1 MTRWRIEGRRQAW
14 FLVLLVWTSA
24 WSSTLTAQ
32 QQQATKP
39 QSVYPAAE
47 WERIDRPES
56 VGWSTAGLEQA
67 RAKLST
73 LATTGFMA
81 VLGGRVLM
89 EYGDVKRVG
98 YLASVRK
105 SVLSM
110 LYGIYSER
118 GQINLEKTLEQ
129 MRIDDI
135 GGLTAEEKQ
144 ATVRDLLRARSG
156 VYHPASNPGDNL
168 PSAPPRG
175 SQKHGTYFL
184 YSNWDFNALG
194 TIFEQETGVN
204 IYDALQKD
212 IAEPIGMRDFDRA
225 TQQKSGDLT
234 ASQHPA
240 YHMNLSTRDMARIGY
255 LMLREGNWNG
265 KQIVPRGWVKE
276 STGLQTPRVEM
287 NPPHMRNGVFGYG
300 YLWWVFDKPNLSR
313 EAQGAYTAIGAD
325 GQMILVLPALDLVV
339 VHKTVP
345 GSGRE
350 VSEVQF
356 FEVVDLL
363 VAARCGQTCPR
374 Q

>member
-1 MTRWRIEGRRQAW
+1 MENPMTRSRFAGWRQAW
-14 FLVLLVWTSA
+14 FLALLVWTSA
-24 WSSTLTAQ
+24 SSSSASAQ
-32 QQQATKP
+32 QQQAQQAK
-39 QSVYPAAE
+39 SVYPAAE
-47 WERIDRPES
+47 WERIDRPEN

-89 EYGDVKRVG
+89 EYGDVKRVS

-118 GQINLEKTLEQ
+118 GKINLEKTLEQ

-135 GGLTAEEKQ
+135 GGLSAEEKQ

-156 VYHPASNPGDNL
+156 VFHPASNPGDNL

-204 IYDALQKD
+204 IYDAL
-212 IAEPIGMRDFDRA
+212 
-225 TQQKSGDLT
+225 
-234 ASQHPA
+234 
-240 YHMNLSTRDMARIGY
+240 
-255 LMLREGNWNG
+255 
-265 KQIVPRGWVKE
+265 
-276 STGLQTPRVEM
+276 
-287 NPPHMRNGVFGYG
+287 
-300 YLWWVFDKPNLSR
+300 
-313 EAQGAYTAIGAD
+313 
-325 GQMILVLPALDLVV
+325 
-339 VHKTVP
+339 
-345 GSGRE
+345 
-350 VSEVQF
+350 
-356 FEVVDLL
+356 
-363 VAARCGQTCPR
+363 
-374 Q
+374 